1 MAKPEV
7 DTAWALQLVA
17 TPVLDKNNNPTI
29 VLNKKEPTIQY
40 KNVGVQPNVPIL
52 GGQLNYKLYA
62 DHAMIEWLRGCEVG
76 TILEFLDGTMTL
88 TQLQQDRGGTWV
100 NLGTETRTYSSGAVT
115 VRAFRKSA

>member
-17 TPVLDKNNNPTI
+17 IPVLDKNNNPTI
-29 VLNKKEPTIQY
+29 VLSKKEPTVQY
-40 KNVGVQPNVPIL
+40 KNLGVQPGVPIL

-100 NLGTETRTYSSGAVT
+100 NLGTETRTYSSGTVT